1 MVAKVS
7 AHDVAN
13 RKKNMTRKLHKLPM
27 GPAFRDEFLQPFDT
41 LFDQFVGDLYPDF
54 QKEFGVEF
62 FQKGS
67 YPKVD
72 IIDKDN
78 SVQIVAEI
86 PGLTKD
92 DVSIDIEPDKANPN
106 NNVLSISGGA
116 RVYNDDEHEVEPRYV
131 RRELKRSSFKRSFI
145 LGENLNVDNI
155 NAKFE
160 NGILEISVSKI
171 KPVNTKSRKVEIK

>member
-72 IIDKDN
+72 IVDRN
-78 SVQIVAEI
+78 SSVQIVAEI
-86 PGLTKD
+86 PGLTKN
-92 DVSIDIEPDKANPN
+92 DVSIDIEPDKTNPN
-106 NNVLSISGGA
+106 NNVLSISGNTRKDNGE
-116 RVYNDDEHEVEPRYV
+116 NEEELRYV

-145 LGENLNVDNI
+145 LGENLNVDNVG
-155 NAKFE
+155 AKFS
-160 NGILEISVSKI
+160 NGILDISIPKI
-171 KPVNTKSRKVEIK
+171 KPINTKTRKVEIK